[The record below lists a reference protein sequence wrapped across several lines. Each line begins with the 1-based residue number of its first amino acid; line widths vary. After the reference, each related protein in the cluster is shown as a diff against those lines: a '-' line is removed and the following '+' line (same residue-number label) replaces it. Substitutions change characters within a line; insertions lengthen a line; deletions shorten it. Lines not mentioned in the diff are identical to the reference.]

1 MICHGENILQPIN
14 KRMYFLNSCRI
25 SGHFDAKFTRI
36 AQIEKILQEYKDPKI
51 DNILN
56 LERVYFLVT
65 RVMLFVICWI
75 IILHSSIPAIYNCQI
90 ELFMKQLIVECQI

>member
-1 MICHGENILQPIN
+1 MYMNCHGENPLRPID

-25 SGHFDAKFTRI
+25 SGHFDSRFTTTAK
-36 AQIEKILQEYKDPKI
+36 IEQILQESKDPKI

-65 RVMLFVICWI
+65 HVI
-75 IILHSSIPAIYNCQI
+75 H
-90 ELFMKQLIVECQI
+90 V

>member
-1 MICHGENILQPIN
+1 MNCHGENTLQPIN

-25 SGHFDAKFTRI
+25 SGHFDTKFTTI

-65 RVMLFVICWI
+65 RVI
-75 IILHSSIPAIYNCQI
+75 
-90 ELFMKQLIVECQI
+90 